1 MSVVNLLFIGL
12 RLFISDCCLTDSS
25 YQKSSWENMSC
36 GLLLRQTWR
45 ASISDPSHAISH
57 QIKSLGW
64 LTIDYRMF
72 VCLLV
77 SFSCSYR
84 PLPDWLHDES
94 LSISFSHSVRPKMS
108 GSNFRVIARQL
119 SEHIFLFYRS
129 HIRFSFARL
138 TTFGFLILFVPFFF
152 SPPKKI
158 FFHLKLSAKYLKNLT
173 RLPVNR

>member
-1 MSVVNLLFIGL
+1 VSVVNLLFIGL

-25 YQKSSWENMSC
+25 YQKPSWENMSC

-152 SPPKKI
+152 FSPE
-158 FFHLKLSAKYLKNLT
+158 KNLFSFKT
-173 RLPVNR
+173 ECKISEKFDSTPR